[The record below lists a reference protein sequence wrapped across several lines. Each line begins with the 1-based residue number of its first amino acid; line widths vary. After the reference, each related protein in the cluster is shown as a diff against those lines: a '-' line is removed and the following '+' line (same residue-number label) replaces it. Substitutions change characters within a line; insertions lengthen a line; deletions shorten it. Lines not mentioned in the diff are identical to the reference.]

1 MAAKVIATVHSLVI
15 VLVLIDLLASPQS
28 RSQQGLSQ
36 YSVLAQFFSGE
47 KDEHGWEVPRQPQD
61 KRAKS

>member
-1 MAAKVIATVHSLVI
+1 
-15 VLVLIDLLASPQS
+15 
-28 RSQQGLSQ
+28 
-36 YSVLAQFFSGE
+36 LAQFFSGE